1 MVGHAWN
8 LHQWQK
14 PLALFLWWLK
24 AVAIAKF
31 LKAKPNGAQAPTL
44 RKPMYPIEESEA
56 NEIRLEAMYLR
67 RYNNQLL
74 NHPDCRDPDHPTC
87 ELCDEENDD
96 DA

>member
-1 MVGHAWN
+1 MIRPVNNPIGE
-8 LHQWQK
+8 
-14 PLALFLWWLK
+14 LK
-24 AVAIAKF
+24 M
-31 LKAKPNGAQAPTL
+31 
-44 RKPMYPIEESEA
+44 RDIEESEA

>member
-1 MVGHAWN
+1 M
-8 LHQWQK
+8 QE
-14 PLALFLWWLK
+14 
-24 AVAIAKF
+24 ID
-31 LKAKPNGAQAPTL
+31 
-44 RKPMYPIEESEA
+44 ESEA
-56 NEIRLEAMYLR
+56 NEIRLEVMYLR